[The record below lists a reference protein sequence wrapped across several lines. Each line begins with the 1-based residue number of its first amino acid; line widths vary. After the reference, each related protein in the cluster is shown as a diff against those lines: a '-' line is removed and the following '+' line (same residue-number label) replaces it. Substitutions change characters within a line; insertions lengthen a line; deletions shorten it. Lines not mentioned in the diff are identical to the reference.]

1 MRAQTGRMLM
11 NARLIKAG
19 GFTLVELMI
28 ASVILALLLTSI
40 GLFFGNMI
48 EQSDKM
54 DDMTRALEL
63 CQQGLEEFR
72 TEDVHTLPDGVVQT
86 DTVDKFTREIILGT
100 PDPSIPSA
108 RTVKC
113 RLGWTGAGGPDS
125 TSLTTIY

>member
-1 MRAQTGRMLM
+1 M

-19 GFTLVELMI
+19 GFTLVELMV
-28 ASVILALLLTSI
+28 ASVILAILLTSI

-54 DDMTRALEL
+54 DDMSRALEL

-72 TEDVHTLPDGVVQT
+72 TEDVQTLPDGVVET
-86 DTVDKFTREIILGT
+86 DTVDKFIREIILGT

-108 RTVKC
+108 RSVKC
-113 RLGWTGAGGPDS
+113 KMSWTGAAGPDS
-125 TSLTTIY
+125 TSLTTIF